1 MGNFLDPGSSVSV
14 ISNETNLN
22 INSPPSIASVF
33 LNIIP
38 ENPFTSLVEGNML
51 QIIFFA
57 ILFGGCMASIKQNKI
72 LLDIVFKL
80 NDLVLK
86 MLEVLMKIAP
96 LGIFCLIAKT
106 FSSQGFDSI
115 LELLKYFL
123 VLY

>member
-1 MGNFLDPGSSVSV
+1 MYG
-14 ISNETNLN
+14 
-22 INSPPSIASVF
+22 
-33 LNIIP
+33 
-38 ENPFTSLVEGNML
+38 
-51 QIIFFA
+51 
-57 ILFGGCMASIKQNKI
+57 SIKQNKI

-123 VLY
+123 GVVLVLFIHLFIVYLPLVKLIAKTKITNFFAGLKEALLFAFSTSSSSATIPITLNNLEKKLFM